1 MGLTFLF
8 IMNIKHLCGRGKCAS
23 RRGGESETQGGNRM
37 EKVEL
42 KKGIYWVGAI
52 DWNVRD
58 FHGYST
64 SLGTTYNAYLIL
76 DERNVLV
83 DTVKA
88 PFYLEML
95 GRISEIIDPAKIDI
109 VVSNHVEMDH
119 SGSLLQ
125 IVERIG
131 SPLVVTSERGKKG
144 LEKHYQQSWKFRTVK
159 NGETLSIGH
168 RTLAFV
174 EAPMLH
180 WPDSMFTYIKEDQ
193 VLLPNDAFGQHFAS
207 SQRFEDEVGSEV
219 MRHAAKYYAN
229 ILWPLAPL
237 ILKKVDEV
245 VKMGIPIDMIAP
257 SHGLIW
263 RKNPNRIIQAYVEW
277 SQGKTG
283 KKILVIYDTMWGST
297 EKMAKAILKGLIEEG
312 VDARLLHLRSNH
324 RSDIIEEML
333 EAKGILLGSPTL
345 NNGMFPTMGDFLTYM
360 RGLRPKGKIFG
371 LFGSHGWGGGAIKEM
386 RRHLETEKFEIWEK
400 ELPVQFI
407 PNAEELEGAVQFG
420 KEFAR
425 KIL

>member
-1 MGLTFLF
+1 
-8 IMNIKHLCGRGKCAS
+8 
-23 RRGGESETQGGNRM
+23 M

-42 KKGIYWVGAI
+42 KRGIYWVGAV

-64 SLGTTYNAYLIL
+64 PFGSTYNAYLIL
-76 DERNVLV
+76 DEKNVLV

-109 VVSNHVEMDH
+109 VISNHVEMDH

-159 NGETLSIGH
+159 SGETLSIGH

-193 VLLPNDAFGQHFAS
+193 LLLPNDAFGQHFAS
-207 SQRFEDEVGSEV
+207 CQRFEDEVGDDV

-263 RKNPNRIIQAYVEW
+263 RKDPNRIIQAYVEW
-277 SQGKTG
+277 SQGKTS
-283 KKILVIYDTMWGST
+283 KKVLVIYDTMWGST
-297 EKMAKAILKGLIEEG
+297 EKMAKAILEGLIDEG
-312 VDARLLHLRSNH
+312 ADARLLHLRSNH

-333 EAKGILLGSPTL
+333 EARGILLGSPTL

-371 LFGSHGWGGGAIKEM
+371 LFGSHGWGGGAVKEM
-386 RRHLETEKFEIWEK
+386 RRHLEMEKYEIWEK
-400 ELPVQFI
+400 ELSVQFI
-407 PNAEELEGAVQFG
+407 PNSEELSSAIHFG
-420 KEFAR
+420 KEFA
-425 KIL
+425 KKVI

>member
-1 MGLTFLF
+1 
-8 IMNIKHLCGRGKCAS
+8 
-23 RRGGESETQGGNRM
+23 M

-64 SLGTTYNAYLIL
+64 PFGTTYNAYLIL
-76 DERNVLV
+76 DEKNVLV

-95 GRISEIIDPAKIDI
+95 GRISEIVDPARIDI

-119 SGSLLQ
+119 SGSVSQ

-131 SPLVVTSERGKKG
+131 NPLVVTSERGEKG
-144 LEKHYQQSWKFRTVK
+144 LKKHYQKSMKFKTVK
-159 NGETLSIGH
+159 TGDTLPIGK
-168 RTLAFV
+168 RTLTFV

-180 WPDSMFTYIKEDQ
+180 WPDSMFTYIGEDQ
-193 VLLPNDAFGQHFAS
+193 LLLPNDAFGQHFAS
-207 SQRFEDEVGSEV
+207 CQRFEDEVGDEV
-219 MRHAAKYYAN
+219 MRHAAKYFAN

-263 RKNPNRIIQAYVEW
+263 RKDPARIIQAYLDW
-277 SQGKTG
+277 SRGKG
-283 KKILVIYDTMWGST
+283 EKKVLVIYDTMWGST
-297 EKMAKAILKGLIEEG
+297 EIMAKAILKGLIEQGAE
-312 VDARLLHLRSNH
+312 ARLLHLRSNH

-360 RGLRPKGKIFG
+360 RGLRPKGKAFA

-386 RRHLETEKFEIWEK
+386 RKSLESERFEIWEK
-400 ELPVQFI
+400 ELSVQYI
-407 PNAEELEGAVQFG
+407 PNSEELEGAIEFG

-425 KIL
+425 KIRGA

>member
-1 MGLTFLF
+1 MG
-8 IMNIKHLCGRGKCAS
+8 I
-23 RRGGESETQGGNRM
+23 
-37 EKVEL
+37 VEL

-64 SLGTTYNAYLIL
+64 PFGSTYNAYLIL
-76 DERNVLV
+76 DEKNVLV

-95 GRISEIIDPAKIDI
+95 GRISEIIDPSKISI

-119 SGSLLQ
+119 SGSLPQ
-125 IVERIG
+125 MVENIG
-131 SPLVVTSERGKKG
+131 NPMVITSERGKKG
-144 LEKHYQQSWKFRTVK
+144 LEKHFQKSMNFRTVK
-159 NGETLSIGH
+159 TGDTIPIGQ
-168 RTLAFV
+168 RTLTFV

-180 WPDSMFTYIKEDQ
+180 WPDSMFTYIKEDR

-207 SQRFEDEVGSEV
+207 CKRFEDEVGDEV

-245 VKMGIPIDMIAP
+245 VKMGIPIDMIGP
-257 SHGLIW
+257 SHGFIW
-263 RKNPNRIIQAYVEW
+263 RKDPQRIIQAYVEW
-277 SQGKTG
+277 SQGKG
-283 KKILVIYDTMWGST
+283 GRKILVIYDTMWGST
-297 EKMAKAILKGLIEEG
+297 ESMAKAILRGLLEER
-312 VDARLLHLRSNH
+312 AEAKLLHLRSNH

-333 EAKGILLGSPTL
+333 GARGVLLGSPTL
-345 NNGMFPTMGDFLTYM
+345 NNGMFPTIGDFLTYM
-360 RGLRPKGKIFG
+360 RGLRPQGKFFG

-386 RRHLETEKFEIWEK
+386 RKNLEEGKFDVWEK
-400 ELPVQFI
+400 ELSVQFI
-407 PNAEELEGAVQFG
+407 PDKEELQRAVQFG
-420 KEFAR
+420 KEFA
-425 KIL
+425 KKVISV

>member
-1 MGLTFLF
+1 
-8 IMNIKHLCGRGKCAS
+8 
-23 RRGGESETQGGNRM
+23 M
-37 EKVEL
+37 EIVEL

-64 SLGTTYNAYLIL
+64 PFGTTYNAYLIL
-76 DERNVLV
+76 DEKNVLV

-95 GRISEIIDPAKIDI
+95 GRISEIIDPSKIDI
-109 VVSNHVEMDH
+109 IISNHVEMDH
-119 SGSLLQ
+119 SGSLPQ
-125 IVERIG
+125 IVEQIG
-131 SPLVVTSERGKKG
+131 TPTVITSERGKKG
-144 LEKHYQQSWKFRTVK
+144 LEKHYKRPLNFRTVK
-159 NGETLSIGH
+159 TGDTLSIGN

-180 WPDSMFTYIKEDQ
+180 WPDSMFTYIKEDR
-193 VLLPNDAFGQHFAS
+193 VLLPNDAFGQHLAS
-207 SQRFEDEVGSEV
+207 CQRFEDEMGDEA
-219 MRHAAKYYAN
+219 MKHAAKYYAN

-245 VKMGIPIDMIAP
+245 VKMGIPIDMIGP

-263 RKNPNRIIQAYVEW
+263 RKDPGRIIQAYVEW
-277 SQGKTG
+277 SQGKAKG
-283 KKILVIYDTMWGST
+283 KIIIIYDTMWGST
-297 EKMAKAILKGLIEEG
+297 ESVGKAILKGLIEEG
-312 VDARLLHLRSNH
+312 AEAKLLHLRLNH

-360 RGLRPKGKIFG
+360 KGLRPKGKIFG
-371 LFGSHGWGGGAIKEM
+371 LFGSYGWGGGAIKEM
-386 RRHLETEKFEIWEK
+386 RKNLGEEKFEVWEN
-400 ELPVQFI
+400 ELGIQYI
-407 PNAEELEGAVQFG
+407 PDPEEIKSAIQFG
-420 KEFAR
+420 REFAR
-425 KIL
+425 KALGK

>member
-1 MGLTFLF
+1 
-8 IMNIKHLCGRGKCAS
+8 
-23 RRGGESETQGGNRM
+23 M

-42 KKGIYWVGAI
+42 KRGIYWVGAI

-64 SLGTTYNAYLIL
+64 PFGSTYNAYLIL
-76 DERNVLV
+76 DEKNVLV

-109 VVSNHVEMDH
+109 VISNHVEMDH

-159 NGETLSIGH
+159 SGETLSIGH

-207 SQRFEDEVGSEV
+207 CQRFEDEVESGV

-277 SQGKTG
+277 SQGKTA
-283 KKILVIYDTMWGST
+283 KKVLVIYDTMWGST
-297 EKMAKAILKGLIEEG
+297 EKMAKAILKGLIDEG
-312 VDARLLHLRSNH
+312 VDARLLYLRSNH

-333 EAKGILLGSPTL
+333 EARGIVLGSPTL

-360 RGLRPKGKIFG
+360 RGLRPKGKIYG

-386 RRHLETEKFEIWEK
+386 RRHLEMEKFEIWEK
-400 ELPVQFI
+400 ELSVQFI
-407 PNAEELEGAVQFG
+407 PDENEVKSAIEFG

-425 KIL
+425 KVLAS

>member
-1 MGLTFLF
+1 
-8 IMNIKHLCGRGKCAS
+8 
-23 RRGGESETQGGNRM
+23 M

-52 DWNVRD
+52 DWNIRD

-64 SLGTTYNAYLIL
+64 PFGSTYNAYLIL
-76 DERNVLV
+76 DEKNVLV

-109 VVSNHVEMDH
+109 VISNHVEMDH

-144 LEKHYQQSWKFRTVK
+144 LEKHYEQSWRFKTVK
-159 NGETLSIGH
+159 SGETLSIGH

-193 VLLPNDAFGQHFAS
+193 LLLPNDAFGQHFAS
-207 SQRFEDEVGSEV
+207 SQRFEDEVGDEV

-263 RKNPNRIIQAYVEW
+263 RKDPHRIIQAYVEW
-277 SQGKTG
+277 SQGKTA
-283 KKILVIYDTMWGST
+283 KKVLVIYDTMWGST

-312 VDARLLHLRSNH
+312 ADARLLHLRSNH

-333 EAKGILLGSPTL
+333 DARGILLGSPTL
-345 NNGMFPTMGDFLTYM
+345 NNGMFPTMGDFLTYL
-360 RGLRPKGKIFG
+360 RGLRPKGKVFG
-371 LFGSHGWGGGAIKEM
+371 LFGSHGWGGGAMKEM
-386 RRHLETEKFEIWEK
+386 RRHLEMEKFEIWEK
-400 ELPVQFI
+400 ELPVQFV
-407 PNAEELEGAVQFG
+407 PNSEELNGAIQFG
-420 KEFAR
+420 REFA
-425 KIL
+425 KKVL

>member
-1 MGLTFLF
+1 
-8 IMNIKHLCGRGKCAS
+8 
-23 RRGGESETQGGNRM
+23 M

-52 DWNVRD
+52 DWNIRD

-64 SLGTTYNAYLIL
+64 PFGTTYNAYLIL
-76 DERNVLV
+76 DEKNVLV

-95 GRISEIIDPAKIDI
+95 GRISEIIDPSKID
-109 VVSNHVEMDH
+109 VVISNHVEMDH
-119 SGSLLQ
+119 SGSLAQ

-131 SPLVVTSERGKKG
+131 KPIVITSERGQKG
-144 LEKHYQQSWKFRTVK
+144 LTKHYKKSFNFKTVK
-159 NGETLSIGH
+159 SGETFSIGH
-168 RTLAFV
+168 RTLTFV

-193 VLLPNDAFGQHFAS
+193 LLLPNDAFGQHFAS
-207 SQRFEDEVGSEV
+207 CQRFEDEMGDGV
-219 MRHAAKYYAN
+219 MKHAAKYYAN

-237 ILKKVDEV
+237 ILRKVDEV

-263 RKNPNRIIQAYVEW
+263 RKNPNRIIEAYVNW
-277 SQGKTG
+277 SQGKTSN
-283 KKILVIYDTMWGST
+283 KILVIYDTMWGST
-297 EKMAKAILKGLIEEG
+297 EGIAKSILKGLVEEG
-312 VDARLLHLRSNH
+312 AEAKLLHLRSNH
-324 RSDIIEEML
+324 RSDIVEEML

-345 NNGMFPTMGDFLTYM
+345 NNGMFPTMGDCLTYVK
-360 RGLRPKGKIFG
+360 GLRPKGKLFG

-386 RRHLETEKFEIWEK
+386 RKILQEEKFEIWEK
-400 ELPVQFI
+400 ELPIQFV
-407 PNAEELEGAVQFG
+407 PDQEELKSAIQFG

-425 KIL
+425 KVLA

>member
-1 MGLTFLF
+1 
-8 IMNIKHLCGRGKCAS
+8 MN
-23 RRGGESETQGGNRM
+23 RREKM

-64 SLGTTYNAYLIL
+64 PFGSTYNAYLIL
-76 DERNVLV
+76 DEKNVLV

-109 VVSNHVEMDH
+109 VISNHVEMDH

-125 IVERIG
+125 IIERIG

-144 LEKHYQQSWKFRTVK
+144 LEKHYEQSWRFKTVK
-159 NGETLSIGH
+159 SGDTLWIGH

-193 VLLPNDAFGQHFAS
+193 LLLPNDAFGQHFAS
-207 SQRFEDEVGSEV
+207 SQRFEDEVGNEV

-263 RKNPNRIIQAYVEW
+263 RKDPHRIIQAYVEW
-277 SQGKTG
+277 SQGKTA
-283 KKILVIYDTMWGST
+283 KKVLVIYDTMWGST

-312 VDARLLHLRSNH
+312 ADARLLHLRSNH

-333 EAKGILLGSPTL
+333 DARGILLGSPTL
-345 NNGMFPTMGDFLTYM
+345 NNGMFPTMGDFLTYL

-371 LFGSHGWGGGAIKEM
+371 LFGSHGWGGGAMKEM
-386 RRHLETEKFEIWEK
+386 RRHLEMEKFEIWEK
-400 ELPVQFI
+400 ELPVQFV
-407 PNAEELEGAVQFG
+407 PNSEELNGAIQFG
-420 KEFAR
+420 REFA
-425 KIL
+425 KKVL

>member
-1 MGLTFLF
+1 
-8 IMNIKHLCGRGKCAS
+8 
-23 RRGGESETQGGNRM
+23 M
-37 EKVEL
+37 EKIEL
-42 KKGIYWVGAI
+42 TKGIYWVGAI
-52 DWNVRD
+52 DWNTRD

-64 SLGTTYNAYLIL
+64 PLGTTYNAYLIL
-76 DERNVLV
+76 DEKNVLI

-95 GRISEIIDPAKIDI
+95 GRISEIIDPAKIDM

-119 SGSLLQ
+119 SGSLAPL
-125 IVERIG
+125 VERIG
-131 SPLVVTSERGKKG
+131 DPLVITSERGEKG
-144 LEKHYQQSWKFRTVK
+144 LKKHYQKSMKFKTVK
-159 NGETLSIGH
+159 TGDTFSIGH

-180 WPDSMFTYIKEDQ
+180 WPDSMFTYIKEDR
-193 VLLPNDAFGQHFAS
+193 LLMPNDAFGQHVAS
-207 SQRFEDEVGSEV
+207 SHRFEDEVGDEV
-219 MRHAAKYYAN
+219 MRHAAKYFAN

-237 ILKKVDEV
+237 ILKKVDEMG
-245 VKMGIPIDMIAP
+245 KMGIPIDMIAP

-263 RKNPNRIIQAYVEW
+263 RKDPNRIIQAYVKW
-277 SQGKTG
+277 SQGNTG
-283 KKILVIYDTMWGST
+283 RKILVIYDTMWGST
-297 EKMAKAILKGLIEEG
+297 ESIAKAILKGLIEEG
-312 VDARLLHLRSNH
+312 AEAKLLHLRSNH
-324 RSDIIEEML
+324 RSDIIHEML

-386 RRHLETEKFEIWEK
+386 RRHLEIEKFEIWEN
-400 ELPVQFI
+400 ELPVQFV
-407 PNAEELEGAVQFG
+407 PSSEEIDRAIQFG

-425 KIL
+425 KIF

>member
-1 MGLTFLF
+1 
-8 IMNIKHLCGRGKCAS
+8 
-23 RRGGESETQGGNRM
+23 M
-37 EKVEL
+37 EKIEL
-42 KKGIYWVGAI
+42 TKGIYWVGAI
-52 DWNVRD
+52 DWNTRD

-64 SLGTTYNAYLIL
+64 PLGTTYNAYLIL
-76 DERNVLV
+76 DEKNVLV

-95 GRISEIIDPAKIDI
+95 GRISEIIDPAKIDM

-119 SGSLLQ
+119 SGSLASV
-125 IVERIG
+125 VERIG
-131 SPLVVTSERGKKG
+131 DPLVITSERGEKG
-144 LEKHYQQSWKFRTVK
+144 LKKHYQKSMKFKTVK
-159 NGETLSIGH
+159 TGDTFSIGH

-180 WPDSMFTYIKEDQ
+180 WPDSMFTYLKEDR
-193 VLLPNDAFGQHFAS
+193 LLMPNDAFGQHVAS
-207 SQRFEDEVGSEV
+207 SHRFEDEVGDEV
-219 MRHAAKYYAN
+219 MRHAAKYFAN

-245 VKMGIPIDMIAP
+245 GKMGIPIDMIAP

-263 RKNPNRIIQAYVEW
+263 RKDPSRIIEAYVKW
-277 SQGKTG
+277 SQGKAG
-283 KKILVIYDTMWGST
+283 RKILVIYDTMWGST
-297 EKMAKAILKGLIEEG
+297 ESIAKAIVKGLIEEG
-312 VDARLLHLRSNH
+312 AEAKLFHLRSNH
-324 RSDIIEEML
+324 RSDIIYEML

-360 RGLRPKGKIFG
+360 RGLRPKGKVFG

-386 RRHLETEKFEIWEK
+386 RRHLDIEKFEIWEN
-400 ELPVQFI
+400 ELPVQFV
-407 PNAEELEGAVQFG
+407 PSPEEIDRAIQFG
-420 KEFAR
+420 KEFAK

>member
-1 MGLTFLF
+1 
-8 IMNIKHLCGRGKCAS
+8 
-23 RRGGESETQGGNRM
+23 M

-42 KKGIYWVGAI
+42 KRGIYWVGAI
-52 DWNVRD
+52 DWNIRD

-64 SLGTTYNAYLIL
+64 PFGSTYNAYLIL
-76 DERNVLV
+76 DEKNVLV

-95 GRISEIIDPAKIDI
+95 GRISEVIDPAKIDI

-144 LEKHYQQSWKFRTVK
+144 LEKHYQQPWKFRTVK
-159 NGETLSIGH
+159 SGETLSIGH

-207 SQRFEDEVGSEV
+207 CQRFEDEVGDDV

-263 RKNPNRIIQAYVEW
+263 RKDPNRIIQAYVEW

-283 KKILVIYDTMWGST
+283 KKVLVIYDTMWGST
-297 EKMAKAILKGLIEEG
+297 EKMAKAILKGLIDEG
-312 VDARLLHLRSNH
+312 ADARLLHLRSNH

-333 EAKGILLGSPTL
+333 EARGIVLGSPTL

-360 RGLRPKGKIFG
+360 RGLRPKGKIYG

-386 RRHLETEKFEIWEK
+386 RRHLEMEKFEIWEK
-400 ELPVQFI
+400 ELSVQFI
-407 PNAEELEGAVQFG
+407 PNSEELSSAIQFG
-420 KEFAR
+420 REFA
-425 KIL
+425 KKVL

>member
-1 MGLTFLF
+1 
-8 IMNIKHLCGRGKCAS
+8 
-23 RRGGESETQGGNRM
+23 M

-52 DWNVRD
+52 DWNIRD

-64 SLGTTYNAYLIL
+64 PFGTTYNAYLIL
-76 DERNVLV
+76 DEKNVLV

-95 GRISEIIDPAKIDI
+95 GRISEIIDPSKIDV

-119 SGSLLQ
+119 SGSLAQ

-131 SPLVVTSERGKKG
+131 NPIVITSERGQKG
-144 LEKHYQQSWKFRTVK
+144 LTKHYKKSLKFKTVK
-159 NGETLSIGH
+159 SGETFSIGH
-168 RTLAFV
+168 RTLTFV

-193 VLLPNDAFGQHFAS
+193 LLLPNDAFGQHVAS
-207 SQRFEDEVGSEV
+207 SQRFEDEIGDGV
-219 MRHAAKYYAN
+219 MKHAAKYYAN

-237 ILKKVDEV
+237 ILRKVDEV

-263 RKNPNRIIQAYVEW
+263 RKNPNRIIEAYVNW
-277 SQGKTG
+277 SQGKARN
-283 KKILVIYDTMWGST
+283 KILVIYDTMWGST
-297 EKMAKAILKGLIEEG
+297 ESIAKAILNGLVEEG
-312 VDARLLHLRSNH
+312 AEAKLLHLRSNH
-324 RSDIIEEML
+324 RSDIVEEML

-345 NNGMFPTMGDFLTYM
+345 NNGMFPTMGDYLTYVK
-360 RGLRPKGKIFG
+360 GLRPKGKVFG

-386 RRHLETEKFEIWEK
+386 RKVLQEEKFEIWEK
-400 ELPVQFI
+400 ELPIQFV
-407 PNAEELEGAVQFG
+407 PDQEELKSAIQFG

-425 KIL
+425 KVRNA

>member
-1 MGLTFLF
+1 
-8 IMNIKHLCGRGKCAS
+8 
-23 RRGGESETQGGNRM
+23 M

-64 SLGTTYNAYLIL
+64 PLGTTYNAYLIL
-76 DERNVLV
+76 DEKNVLV

-95 GRISEIIDPAKIDI
+95 GRISEIIDPSKIDV

-119 SGSLLQ
+119 SGSLTQ
-125 IVERIG
+125 IAERIG
-131 SPLVVTSERGKKG
+131 NPTVITSERGQKG
-144 LEKHYQQSWKFRTVK
+144 LIKHYKKSLKFKTVK
-159 NGETLSIGH
+159 SGETFSIGH
-168 RTLAFV
+168 RTLTFV

-193 VLLPNDAFGQHFAS
+193 LLLPNDAFGQHIAS
-207 SQRFEDEVGSEV
+207 CKRFEDEVGNEV
-219 MRHAAKYYAN
+219 ISHAAKYYAN

-237 ILKKVDEV
+237 ILKKVEEV

-263 RKNPNRIIQAYVEW
+263 RKDPNRIIQAYVDW
-277 SQGKTG
+277 SQGKAG
-283 KKILVIYDTMWGST
+283 DKILVIYDTMWGST
-297 EKMAKAILKGLIEEG
+297 ESIAKAILKGLFEEG
-312 VDARLLHLRSNH
+312 IEAKLLHLRSNH

-333 EAKGILLGSPTL
+333 EAKGVLLGSPTL

-360 RGLRPKGKIFG
+360 KGLRPKGKVFG

-386 RRHLETEKFEIWEK
+386 RRVLEQEKFEIWEK
-400 ELPVQFI
+400 ELPIQFV
-407 PNAEELEGAVQFG
+407 PDPEELKSAIQFG
-420 KEFAR
+420 KEFAL
-425 KIL
+425 KVLGK

>member
-1 MGLTFLF
+1 
-8 IMNIKHLCGRGKCAS
+8 
-23 RRGGESETQGGNRM
+23 M

-52 DWNVRD
+52 DWNIRD

-64 SLGTTYNAYLIL
+64 PFGTTYNAYLIL
-76 DERNVLV
+76 DEKNVLV

-109 VVSNHVEMDH
+109 VISNHVEMDH

-159 NGETLSIGH
+159 SGETLSIGH

-193 VLLPNDAFGQHFAS
+193 LLLPNDAFGQHFAS
-207 SQRFEDEVGSEV
+207 CHRFEDEVGDDV

-263 RKNPNRIIQAYVEW
+263 RKDPNRIIQAYVGW
-277 SQGKTG
+277 SLGKTA
-283 KKILVIYDTMWGST
+283 KKVLVIYDTMWGST
-297 EKMAKAILKGLIEEG
+297 EKMAKAILKGLIDEG
-312 VDARLLHLRSNH
+312 ADARLLHLRSNH

-333 EAKGILLGSPTL
+333 EARGILLGSPTL

-360 RGLRPKGKIFG
+360 RGLRPKGKSFG

-386 RRHLETEKFEIWEK
+386 RKHLEMEKFEIWEK
-400 ELPVQFI
+400 ELPVQFV
-407 PNAEELEGAVQFG
+407 PNSEELTSAIQFG
-420 KEFAR
+420 REFA
-425 KIL
+425 KKVL

>member
-1 MGLTFLF
+1 M
-8 IMNIKHLCGRGKCAS
+8 
-23 RRGGESETQGGNRM
+23 ET
-37 EKVEL
+37 VEL

-64 SLGTTYNAYLIL
+64 PYGTTYNAYLIL

-95 GRISEIIDPAKIDI
+95 GRISEIIDPSRIDYI
-109 VVSNHVEMDH
+109 VANHVEGDH
-119 SGSLLQ
+119 SGSLPQL
-125 IVERIG
+125 VERIG
-131 SPLVVTSERGKKG
+131 TPTVITTEKGRKG
-144 LEKHYQQSWKFRTVK
+144 LEKYYQKSFKWRIVK
-159 NGETLSIGH
+159 TGETLSIGH
-168 RTLAFV
+168 RTLSFL

-180 WPDSMFTYIKEDQ
+180 WPDSMFTYVKEDQ

-207 SQRFEDEVGSEV
+207 VQRFEDEVRDDV

-245 VKMGIPIDMIAP
+245 VKMEIPIDMIGP

-263 RKNPNRIIQAYVEW
+263 RKDPGRIIQAYVEW
-277 SQGKTG
+277 SRGKTNR
-283 KKILVIYDTMWGST
+283 KILVIYDTMWAST
-297 EKMAKAILKGLIEEG
+297 ERLAKAILKGLIEAG
-312 VDARLLHLRSNH
+312 ADARLLHLRSNH

-333 EAKGILLGSPTL
+333 EAKGVLLGSPTL

-360 RGLRPKGKIFG
+360 KGLRPKGKIFG
-371 LFGSHGWGGGAIKEM
+371 LFGSHGWGGGAIKAM
-386 RRHLETEKFEIWEK
+386 RRALEEEKFEIWEK
-400 ELPVQFI
+400 ELAVQFL
-407 PNAEELEGAVQFG
+407 PDSEELKKATEFG
-420 KEFAR
+420 KEFAG
-425 KIL
+425 KL

>member
-1 MGLTFLF
+1 
-8 IMNIKHLCGRGKCAS
+8 
-23 RRGGESETQGGNRM
+23 M

-52 DWNVRD
+52 DWNIRD

-64 SLGTTYNAYLIL
+64 PHGTTYNAYLIL
-76 DERNVLV
+76 DEKNVLV

-95 GRISEIIDPAKIDI
+95 GRISEIIDPSKIDV

-119 SGSLLQ
+119 SGALTQ
-125 IVERIG
+125 MVERIG
-131 SPLVVTSERGKKG
+131 NPMVITSERGQKG
-144 LEKHYQQSWKFRTVK
+144 LIKHYKKSLKFKTVK
-159 NGETLSIGH
+159 SGETFSIGH
-168 RTLAFV
+168 RTLTFV

-193 VLLPNDAFGQHFAS
+193 LLLPNDAFGQHIAS
-207 SQRFEDEVGSEV
+207 CQRFEDEVGDEV

-263 RKNPNRIIQAYVEW
+263 RKDPGRIIQAYVDW
-277 SQGKTG
+277 SHGKAG
-283 KKILVIYDTMWGST
+283 NKILVIYDTMWGST
-297 EKMAKAILKGLIEEG
+297 ESMAKAILKGLFEEG
-312 VDARLLHLRSNH
+312 IEARLLHLRSNH
-324 RSDIIEEML
+324 RSDLIEEML
-333 EAKGILLGSPTL
+333 EAKGALLGSPTL

-360 RGLRPKGKIFG
+360 KGLKPKGKVFG

-386 RRHLETEKFEIWEK
+386 KRVLEQEKFEIWEK
-400 ELPVQFI
+400 ELPVQFV
-407 PNAEELEGAVQFG
+407 PDKDELDSAIQFG
-420 KEFAR
+420 KEFAQ
-425 KIL
+425 KIITHNA

>member
-1 MGLTFLF
+1 
-8 IMNIKHLCGRGKCAS
+8 
-23 RRGGESETQGGNRM
+23 M
-37 EKVEL
+37 ERVEL

-64 SLGTTYNAYLIL
+64 PFGTTYNAYLIL
-76 DERNVLV
+76 DEKNVLV

-88 PFYLEML
+88 PFYSEML
-95 GRISEIIDPAKIDI
+95 GRISEIIDPSKIDTI
-109 VVSNHVEMDH
+109 ISNHVEMDH
-119 SGSLLQ
+119 SGSLPQ
-125 IVERIG
+125 IIERIG
-131 SPLVVTSERGKKG
+131 NPMVITSERGKKG
-144 LEKHYQQSWKFRTVK
+144 LEKHYQKSFKMNTVK
-159 NGETLSIGH
+159 TGDTLPLGH
-168 RTLAFV
+168 RTLTFV

-180 WPDSMFTYIKEDQ
+180 WPDSMFTYIKEDR

-207 SQRFEDEVGSEV
+207 SQRFEDEIGDEV

-245 VKMGIPIDMIAP
+245 VKMGIPIDMIGP

-263 RKNPNRIIQAYVEW
+263 RKNPSRIIQAYVEW
-277 SQGKTG
+277 SQGKG
-283 KKILVIYDTMWGST
+283 NRKILVVYDTMWGST
-297 EKMAKAILKGLIEEG
+297 ESLAKAMVKGLTEEG
-312 VDARLLHLRSNH
+312 AETRLLHLRLNH

-360 RGLRPKGKIFG
+360 KGLKPKGKLFG

-386 RRHLETEKFEIWEK
+386 RKALEQEKFEIWEK
-400 ELPVQFI
+400 ELSVQFI
-407 PNAEELEGAVQFG
+407 PDPEELKSAIQFG
-420 KEFAR
+420 KEFAKR
-425 KIL
+425 IVN

>member
-1 MGLTFLF
+1 
-8 IMNIKHLCGRGKCAS
+8 
-23 RRGGESETQGGNRM
+23 M

-64 SLGTTYNAYLIL
+64 PFGTTYNAYLIL
-76 DERNVLV
+76 DEKNVLV

-95 GRISEIIDPAKIDI
+95 GRISEIIDPSRIDVI
-109 VVSNHVEMDH
+109 VSNHVEMDH
-119 SGSLLQ
+119 SGSLSQ
-125 IVERIG
+125 MVDRIG
-131 SPLVVTSERGKKG
+131 NPLVITSEKGKKG
-144 LEKHYQQSWKFRTVK
+144 LGKHYEKPMNFRIVK
-159 NGETLSIGH
+159 TGDTFPIGR

-193 VLLPNDAFGQHFAS
+193 LLLPNDAFGQHFAS
-207 SQRFEDEVGSEV
+207 CQRFEDEVGDGV
-219 MRHAAKYYAN
+219 MKHAEKYYAN

-245 VKMGIPIDMIAP
+245 VKMGIPIDMIGP

-263 RKNPNRIIQAYVEW
+263 RKDPSRIIQAYVDW
-277 SQGKTG
+277 SQGKAG
-283 KKILVIYDTMWGST
+283 RKILIVYDTMWGST
-297 EKMAKAILKGLIEEG
+297 ESMAKAILKGLIEEG
-312 VDARLLHLRSNH
+312 AEAKLLHLRSNH
-324 RSDIIEEML
+324 RSDIIHEML

-360 RGLRPKGKIFG
+360 KGLKPRGKTFG
-371 LFGSHGWGGGAIKEM
+371 LFGSHGWGGGAVKEM
-386 RRHLETEKFEIWEK
+386 RKNLVEEKFEVWEE
-400 ELPVQFI
+400 ELPIQYI
-407 PNAEELEGAVQFG
+407 PDSEELKKAVQFG
-420 KEFAR
+420 KEFA
-425 KIL
+425 KKVSGN

>member
-1 MGLTFLF
+1 
-8 IMNIKHLCGRGKCAS
+8 
-23 RRGGESETQGGNRM
+23 M

-52 DWNVRD
+52 DWNIRD

-64 SLGTTYNAYLIL
+64 SYGTTYNAYLIL
-76 DERNVLV
+76 DEKNVLV

-95 GRISEIIDPAKIDI
+95 GRISEIIDPSKIDV

-119 SGSLLQ
+119 SGSLTPM
-125 IVERIG
+125 VERIG
-131 SPLVVTSERGKKG
+131 NPTVISSERGQKG
-144 LEKHYQQSWKFRTVK
+144 LIKHYKKSLKFKTVK
-159 NGETLSIGH
+159 SGETFSIGH
-168 RTLAFV
+168 RTLTFV

-193 VLLPNDAFGQHFAS
+193 LLLPNDAFGQHIAS
-207 SQRFEDEVGSEV
+207 CQRFEDEVGDEV
-219 MRHAAKYYAN
+219 MKHAAKYYAN

-263 RKNPNRIIQAYVEW
+263 RKNPGRIIEAYVDW
-277 SQGKTG
+277 SQGKAG
-283 KKILVIYDTMWGST
+283 NKILVIYDTMWGST
-297 EKMAKAILKGLIEEG
+297 ENMAKAILRGLIDEG
-312 VDARLLHLRSNH
+312 AEARLLHLRSNH

-360 RGLRPKGKIFG
+360 KGLRPKGKVFG

-386 RRHLETEKFEIWEK
+386 RKALEPEKFEIWEK
-400 ELPVQFI
+400 ELPVQFV
-407 PNAEELEGAVQFG
+407 PDPEELKNAIQFG

-425 KIL
+425 KIREA